1 MINDRYFGSDIP
13 LVVKNKLRSR
23 QKLLSETLPLEELQK
38 DGSFNLKND
47 FDGQADLSSRTP
59 FARMWTAVQL
69 VGAPKLKDTDNTS
82 EEDKITESR
91 ILGKKIYIVGTNNLS
106 TIDSFSMEE
115 DVDINKQI
123 LNNDEMLQYNLFP
136 PEHGVTNDN
145 NKFLKP
151 QAGITSVSSETG
163 GVVGEIKFT
172 TVNFVIHNF
181 HDYDAIYNK
190 FFLKPGAKIFI
201 DYGWNSLTEPLY
213 NPYDLIDNNSKQV
226 KQSLYGEISKDSDGV
241 KEDGWVTKNAGDVNT
256 SIGIVNDYTSK
267 ILSNGS
273 VECSLTIQ
281 GENQILSDQKVNNS
295 DKEDN
300 YKKFIK
306 KIDEEILF
314 EQVYTLSSDP
324 SRKKLN
330 IGIANLSTGTT
341 NINDFISLIRKTANT
356 TFGGSTF
363 TPTTAASLSGIY
375 IKGNDTYM
383 SWGLFEDSF
392 LNNYFAYGDDLDS
405 INNNTSESAIIK
417 FDSSNSWAVFKNT
430 LFLRQA
436 DEITSPIT
444 LIPEQW
450 DYSYNTIRDKT
461 PLNGKERINEQPE
474 DLSEQIMKDTKE
486 AFNKFFDKELNV
498 FNTNRTFEGEGDYS
512 ESRETYF
519 GSLNSGYMKIT
530 PYDWKQ
536 FRIPLRE
543 VFIHTDVIKEVFR
556 DNEDK
561 SVGNLIN
568 DLLNKI
574 NGEYNNTVWDWK
586 LTGNAGDTL
595 SIQDLNYSAE
605 TRNQYASSQTDEF
618 DEIAKEFTSGT
629 GKYGDIFQFNIMGN
643 NSMVTSYDVTTSFPS
658 DELANM
664 LAMQAITTED
674 GKFYPPSKL
683 VNRSSAIQTL
693 LSTYTDDLDATSQV
707 MFQYLPKQGPKKAEE
722 LAQENNNSSDSFQSY
737 KNFKNAFKSETSPYD
752 GIQYSGVDITLEEN
766 KEIEESFSSLTKV
779 PVPDEE
785 NNKSNVEKSTIQQK
799 TNTGHLLHDSPDE
812 YWKSILQA
820 NEYID
825 EENVNPM
832 PMPINLT
839 LSVYGIGTMQ
849 VGDIF
854 TVDYLPQIYLQSV
867 YFQTLKVT
875 QNLDSTGWFTTLE
888 TQYRV
893 KPSSVIDNNSSTG
906 KPAKGHEIVTG
917 QTIDLEN
924 RKRGQNKKYTED
936 TFESTFSDPKYKSTN
951 MNFLSP
957 YVAFKDYIG
966 KDRDSFK
973 LVKENIINCVF
984 NNDITKQTYVNEKIY
999 GTKAEILNQFYT
1011 KNRKSPTQFLGMDAI
1026 GGQQDDNW
1034 PDGKQ
1039 KSSRAQYFVDNIK
1052 DASGNPGKILCNLDL
1067 ESLISYMTKLRTAN
1081 HPTKEINIHVW
1092 KFMINTLDEDGKLIH
1107 KITPSQDC
1115 KKDEFNGVIWINNP
1129 IYYYKGDHWG
1139 NVKPGSNYSDTIY
1152 DGWGMGGVYNT
1163 FLGKDQT
1170 GHMTHMIAGT
1180 DGKFKKVVV
1189 AGKSSSRE
1197 KLYNQFIT
1205 NGYYKH
1211 GEECYLIISK
1221 KNPKCWAVI
1230 PAKGNNLESIKRVY
1244 DLREI
1249 GGSVSP
1255 IYGPFKTKLM

>member
-82 EEDKITESR
+82 EEDKITELKTSSR
-91 ILGKKIYIVGTNNLS
+91 TLGKKIYIVGTNNLS
-106 TIDSFSMEE
+106 TIDSFSEE
-115 DVDINKQI
+115 TDELGGF

-145 NKFLKP
+145 NKFFKP
-151 QAGITSVSSETG
+151 QAGIISVSSETG

-226 KQSLYGEISKDSDGV
+226 KQYLYGEISKDSDGV
-241 KEDGWVTKNAGDVNT
+241 KEDGWVTKNAGDANT

-314 EQVYTLSSDP
+314 EQVYTLSSEGT
-324 SRKKLN
+324 REKLN

-356 TFGGSTF
+356 SFGGSTF

-383 SWGLFEDSF
+383 SWGLFEDSL
-392 LNNYFAYGDDLDS
+392 LNNYFASGDDLEK
-405 INNNTSESAIIK
+405 INDDTSESAIIK

-450 DYSYNTIRDKT
+450 DYSYNTKRDKT
-461 PLNGKERINEQPE
+461 PLNGTERIEEQPE

-561 SVGNLIN
+561 SVGDLIN

-574 NGEYNNTVWDWK
+574 NGEYKNTVWDWK
-586 LTGNAGDTL
+586 LTGNSGDQL
-595 SIQDLNYSAE
+595 SIQDLNYSEE
-605 TRNQYASSQTDEF
+605 TRKQYASTQKEEN
-618 DEIAKEFTSGT
+618 DEIANEFTSGT

-722 LAQENNNSSDSFQSY
+722 LAQENNNSSDSSQSY
-737 KNFKNAFKSETSPYD
+737 KNFKNAFESKTSKID
-752 GIQYSGVDITLEEN
+752 GIQYSGIDIALEEN
-766 KEIEESFSSLTKV
+766 KEIKESFSSLTKE
-779 PVPDEE
+779 PVPDEK
-785 NNKSNVEKSTIQQK
+785 NNESNVEKSAIQEK
-799 TNTGHLLHDSPDE
+799 INTGQLLHDSPDE

-825 EENVNPM
+825 EENVNSM

-906 KPAKGHEIVTG
+906 KPTKGHETVAG
-917 QTIDLEN
+917 QTTDLEN
-924 RKRGQNKKYTED
+924 RKKSQNKKYAED
-936 TFESTFSDPKYKSTN
+936 TFETTFSDSKYKSTN
-951 MNFLSP
+951 KNFLNP

-966 KDRDSFK
+966 KDRDSYK
-973 LVKENIINCVF
+973 RWKGNIINCVF
-984 NNDITKQTYVNEKIY
+984 NNNIRKQTYVNKEIY

-1011 KNRKSPTQFLGMDAI
+1011 KKRDSNSKY
-1026 GGQQDDNW
+1026 DDNW

-1052 DASGNPGKILCNLDL
+1052 DASGKSGKILCNLDL

-1092 KFMINTLDEDGKLIH
+1092 KFMINTLGEDGKLIH
-1107 KITPSQDC
+1107 KITPSQGY
-1115 KKDEFNGVIWINNP
+1115 KKGEFNGVIWINNP
-1129 IYYYKGDHWG
+1129 VYHYWG
-1139 NVKPGSNYSDTIY
+1139 KNWGGTSNPGYSEWKHY
-1152 DGWGMGGVYNT
+1152 LLDGWGMGGVYNT
-1163 FLGKDQT
+1163 YLNIDQT
-1170 GHMTHMIAGT
+1170 GHKSVFLSGT
-1180 DGKFKKVVV
+1180 DGKFKRVVE

-1211 GEECYLIISK
+1211 GEECYLIIK
-1221 KNPKCWAVI
+1221 KNNPKCWAVI
-1230 PAKGNNLESIKRVY
+1230 PAKGNSLADIQKVY

-1249 GGSVSP
+1249 GASVNP
-1255 IYGPFKTKLM
+1255 IGGPFKTKYGFGDSL